1 MALFFSILKQMLAVF
16 FIFIEHFISLNVSFL
31 ISGIIW
37 ACTLLCNFFISVD
50 FCNKSREFWN
60 SWNYSRLFSVQM
72 FKFEARL
79 LFSIFCVSID
89 GIVLL
94 WLCEKLLKYF
104 QLSLS
109 KGCFSKFYKYFNTEI
124 IWFSNI
130 FTSNFIEVLLD
141 FQEKLDFLSNTAFFS
156 KPFANVKQ
164 TWLRQ
169 REIFWGGKK
178 KY

>member
-1 MALFFSILKQMLAVF
+1 M
-16 FIFIEHFISLNVSFL
+16 
-31 ISGIIW
+31 
-37 ACTLLCNFFISVD
+37 
-50 FCNKSREFWN
+50 
-60 SWNYSRLFSVQM
+60 
-72 FKFEARL
+72 
-79 LFSIFCVSID
+79 FSIFCASID

-109 KGCFSKFYKYFNTEI
+109 KSCFSKFYKYFNTEI

-156 KPFANVKQ
+156 KPFTNVKQ

-169 REIFWGGKK
+169 REIFWSNKK
-178 KY
+178 KILITKQNLNFWLKNSESTVLNNKFEAFFVADICCHSI